1 MCKKSKRQDSRDPVQ
16 DRLSRNVGIVRHL
29 RVFILTIFLEFS
41 NAITP
46 TCMTTTVSVSVLA
59 LRKLIIFCMII
70 LSFVI
75 VIVSKMVTDDKQPS
89 KLNGLIRF
97 VNYI

>member
-1 MCKKSKRQDSRDPVQ
+1 
-16 DRLSRNVGIVRHL
+16 
-29 RVFILTIFLEFS
+29 
-41 NAITP
+41 
-46 TCMTTTVSVSVLA
+46 
-59 LRKLIIFCMII
+59 MII